1 MLILELRNWPVFILD
16 ASRLLEDEGEILWLC
31 RVSAVGC
38 WRMAGLRG
46 QFGVTHLS
54 HCDAGR
60 NWRMTVDKIR
70 EEGLGDCE
78 GKGIEVL
85 RERGGG

>member
-1 MLILELRNWPVFILD
+1 MVILELRNRPVFILD
-16 ASRLLEDEGEILWLC
+16 ASRLLKDEGEILWLC
-31 RVSAVGC
+31 TMLAVG
-38 WRMAGLRG
+38 WRMAGSRG

-60 NWRMTVDKIR
+60 NWMVIVDKIC
-70 EEGLGDCE
+70 EEELGDRE
-78 GKGIEVL
+78 RKGTEVL